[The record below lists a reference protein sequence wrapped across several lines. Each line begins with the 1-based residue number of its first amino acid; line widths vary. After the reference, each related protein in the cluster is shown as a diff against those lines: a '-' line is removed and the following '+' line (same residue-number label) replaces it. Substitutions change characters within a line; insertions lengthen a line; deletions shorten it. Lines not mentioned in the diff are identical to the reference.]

1 MRKTFI
7 VAVLFSMVLLAGLA
21 YAANWQTVTTFQGS
35 SDTTTNYFK
44 IDATEWRIKW
54 SYTPKVGIAG
64 DLAGF
69 SVFIYPK
76 GETVHYV
83 DFILKTG
90 RNETSGTLY
99 VHQGGKEYYL
109 KIGAANV
116 DGYTITVEQDTDTI
130 PKGAEGGNSLGIAVI
145 IIVIVVVIML
155 AVVLVK
161 RRKKPATTQ
170 TKTQT

>member
-54 SYTPKVGIAG
+54 SYTPQAGITG
-64 DLAGF
+64 DFAMF
-69 SVFIYPK
+69 SFLVYPK
-76 GETVHYV
+76 GETKNYV
-83 DFILKTG
+83 ELLMKTG
-90 RNETSGTLY
+90 KNETSGTSY
-99 VHQGGKEYYL
+99 IHEGNKEYYI
-109 KIGAANV
+109 KIIAANI
-116 DGYTITVEQDTDTI
+116 DGFTITVQQDVDTI
-130 PKGAEGGNSLGIAVI
+130 PAGGNNTMLGAAVLI
-145 IIVIVVVIML
+145 LVVVVVIVL